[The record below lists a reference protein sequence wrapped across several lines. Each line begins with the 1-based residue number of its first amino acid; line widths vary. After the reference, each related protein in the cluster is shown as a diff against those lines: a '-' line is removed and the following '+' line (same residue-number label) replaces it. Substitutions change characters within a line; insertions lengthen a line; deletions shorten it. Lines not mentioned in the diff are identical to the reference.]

1 MFSSR
6 AVCFNKLSVGKFPLR
21 ILIEHFQVSM
31 SRGGVQIVVQF
42 LAVLAV
48 IALTIGQPEQALLE
62 DRITF
67 VPQREGEAK
76 SLVLIGE
83 SGDAI
88 LAPSIGAAAGMVV
101 GQILP
106 RVAILTVVFPYRPPL

>member
-1 MFSSR
+1 
-6 AVCFNKLSVGKFPLR
+6 
-21 ILIEHFQVSM
+21 M

-76 SLVLIGE
+76 SLVMISE

-106 RVAILTVVFPYRPPL
+106 RVAVLTVVFRTVPHWRSLRYGPHFRQSPFCDL